1 MADFLK
7 ITSKDNSF
15 VKLVKSLQSSAKARR
30 EHRKFVLEG
39 LRICDDARNNGIV
52 FETLVFSETACEK
65 YSDVFKAFRNSAE
78 STVVAADNV
87 FEKMSDT
94 DSPQGI
100 LAVVRMKEAKNDA
113 DRHGKYIALENLA
126 DPSNLGA
133 VSRTAEALGVSGL
146 IVSGGC
152 DPYSPKALRASM
164 GTLLRIPVL
173 SVDNIADFAE
183 SNGMRV
189 ISCVVDSK
197 ASPITDVDFKNGD
210 IIVIGN
216 EANGIS
222 EALKSRSDIC
232 TTIPM
237 CGRAESLNASVAA
250 AIAVWEM
257 MR

>member
-15 VKLVKSLQSSAKARR
+15 VKLVKLLQSSAKARR
-30 EHRKFVLEG
+30 ENRKFVLEG
-39 LRICDDARNNGIV
+39 LRICDDAIKNGIA
-52 FETLVFSETACEK
+52 FETLVFSETAGKK
-65 YSDVFKAFRNSAE
+65 YSNALNEFSNFAKD
-78 STVVAADNV
+78 TVTVTDSV

-100 LAVVRMKEAKNDA
+100 LAVIRMKDTENTA
-113 DRHGKYIALENLA
+113 DRHGKFIALENLA

-164 GTLLRIPVL
+164 GTLLRIPVFP
-173 SVDNIADFAE
+173 VDDIADFAKK
-183 SNGMRV
+183 NGMRIV
-189 ISCVVDSK
+189 SCVVDSQ
-197 ASPITDVDFKNGD
+197 ALPITGVDFKCGD
-210 IIVIGN
+210 IVVIGN

-222 EALKSRSDIC
+222 DVLKSKSDIC